1 MIIEFL
7 KAEKCLSKLFSHNF
21 RSINFVPLIKKL
33 GNVSMSEPGEKI
45 LTNMFVGASEILKV
59 IF

>member
-7 KAEKCLSKLFSHNF
+7 KSEKCLSKLFSHNF
-21 RSINFVPLIKKL
+21 RSINFNLIKKL